1 MIFPTR
7 HPVIMKFFEKR
18 IYGYGSLSHFRHHI
32 KGMKSFS
39 KLYEVYMS
47 SAMTMRSYFSTIFAS
62 SFIVFSDKQLPDGL
76 DGVLIISA
84 FVLSLM
90 RLSRRPA
97 LI

>member
-7 HPVIMKFFEKR
+7 HPVIIKFFEKEF
-18 IYGYGSLSHFRHHI
+18 IVMVLSLIPGIHI

-47 SAMTMRSYFSTIFAS
+47 SAMTMRSYFSTIFAN

-76 DGVLIISA
+76 DGVLIITA